1 MAQISPSASPG
12 GYSPPSQRPGRHG
25 RLSWLLRRRDQPVL
39 QPDPHG
45 PAEQVMEVP
54 AFPMR
59 PHVSHKAQ
67 HHRAP
72 FLTQHERSPQP
83 STSQVPIGMSAFR
96 PAPPAASTAPA
107 SAALEEH
114 AAAPDPL
121 HHVLASLALRDLTL
135 VESLLQMVEKLEA
148 REEDPQQ
155 LRSLFQI
162 DHLATRMRRNS
173 ENLLI
178 LAGQD
183 IKGEE
188 FESVPLLDVARAAI
202 SEITHYTRAQVAP
215 LPDVLVVGLASDD
228 LSHILAELLDN
239 ATSKS
244 PESTQVLVRG
254 ELTGDGTLV
263 FSIEDSGIGIPVD
276 RLAEINARLSRPPV
290 LDSSVTRHMGLYVV
304 NRLAHRHGIRVHL
317 RERHFGGTVASVIIP
332 ARLIRE
338 DPRAALDTLSRDAA
352 SDRQAPGAGPD
363 PLTPA
368 TGPDR
373 RAPGAAHART
383 QARSSPAAPTPA
395 GQAPRFQP
403 ADPASLPKRIP
414 SALSAAPAMPVQSPR
429 HRLSDPTPSGS
440 ALPGPTPS
448 QVSAAR
454 NAGESEAEQVRD
466 ELAGFQL
473 GQRAA
478 LRDYAC
484 SAEDEATESPSVAVT
499 GPPPDR
505 ATGPLQDTA
514 ADRTVGP
521 ASDTARAAEE

>member
-59 PHVSHKAQ
+59 PHVSHNPQQ
-67 HHRAP
+67 HCAP

-83 STSQVPIGMSAFR
+83 SMSQVPIGMSAFR

-107 SAALEEH
+107 SAAPEEH